1 MTKRDYYYYYIHVD
15 QEEKTYNDHQRIYK
29 YAHRR
34 KYNCKG
40 KFVDVGDDAER
51 SNWEKLLD
59 QIKENDILICT
70 NVLALSEDYKTAS
83 SRYFR
88 LLQKRVV
95 ISFIEN
101 PYMDSSIILREFEII
116 DEIGDGAALTKEIFL
131 QTRIRVVLELTPAKL
146 SSRQPCKKH
155 SGPGMPRGAKA
166 KLTDELKADILE
178 YLYGEEH
185 PILIKDLKA
194 KHHVASYRTMQ
205 SYIKFVK
212 EEHEKSQKNN

>member
-1 MTKRDYYYYYIHVD
+1 MIKRDYYYYIHVD

-83 SRYFR
+83 SRYFT

-116 DEIGDGAALTKEIFL
+116 DEISL
-131 QTRIRVVLELTPAKL
+131 Q
-146 SSRQPCKKH
+146 
-155 SGPGMPRGAKA
+155 
-166 KLTDELKADILE
+166 
-178 YLYGEEH
+178 
-185 PILIKDLKA
+185 
-194 KHHVASYRTMQ
+194 
-205 SYIKFVK
+205 
-212 EEHEKSQKNN
+212 